1 MAVSASDVTFQ
12 SNGPA
17 KGVQSYLTV
26 QVRNAGTAAQQGL
39 TVTVLEPSD
48 AHLTGR
54 VGGDSGIDSCV
65 HSTGPDG
72 RGSFTCQV
80 HDEGPGQ
87 TEATSFG
94 ITADLPLP
102 AHPVHP
108 DGAVA
113 VNGFNQAEAT
123 PDDNSVTFAVH
134 GIDTSKPAQDIDLVT
149 TAAPVTM
156 TLGTDGKYHG
166 TLRTSV
172 TNRGH
177 GSVPPVTLEI
187 LPPKDVTLVGNAD
200 DGFPYPCVGVSA
212 KIGFPAG
219 LRCEIQETLRPGQT
233 FSASWTLT
241 ADKPTTE
248 GTLGQV
254 SAYLL
259 GNHSVTDSR
268 HDNVTSFTVTFAGG
282 PSGNGQAAG
291 NGSSLPVTGTP
302 LALIV
307 GGGAVVLGAGGA
319 LLVLGRRRRVQS
331 PKI

>member
-17 KGVQSYLTV
+17 QGVQSYLTV
-26 QVRNAGTAAQQGL
+26 QVRNNGTVAQQGL

-48 AHLTGR
+48 THLTGR

-65 HSTGPDG
+65 HGTGPDG

-87 TEATSFG
+87 TEQTSFG

-102 AHPVHP
+102 ADPAHP

-123 PDDNSVTFAVH
+123 PDDNSVAFAVH
-134 GIDTSKPAQDIDLVT
+134 GTVTSPAPDIDLVT
-149 TAAPVTM
+149 AASPVTM
-156 TLGTDGKYHG
+156 ALGTDGRYHG
-166 TLRTSV
+166 ALKTSV
-172 TNRGH
+172 TNRGQ
-177 GSVPPVTLEI
+177 GSVSSVQLEI
-187 LPPKDVTLVGNAD
+187 LPPTNVTLVGNAD
-200 DGFPYPCVGVSA
+200 DGFPYPCVGVSP
-212 KIGFPAG
+212 KPGFPAG
-219 LRCEIQETLRPGQT
+219 LRCQIQETLKPGQT

-248 GTLGQV
+248 GTRGQV
-254 SAYLL
+254 SAYAL
-259 GNHSVTDSR
+259 GDDGIIDSG
-268 HDNVTSFTVTFAGG
+268 HANGTSFTVTFTGG
-282 PSGNGQAAG
+282 QNGNGQAAG
-291 NGSSLPVTGTP
+291 NGGSLPVTGTP
-302 LALIV
+302 LALIA
-307 GGGAVVLGAGGA
+307 GGGAVVLVAGGA
-319 LLVLGRRRRVQS
+319 LLVLGRRRRAQS